1 MVRKLKIQK
10 NIPYFLFKL
19 IKEFMRVYCRGIYF
33 KILDESWMSQIDD
46 KICQKDGINGII
58 VYIEVTN
65 KQ

>member
-19 IKEFMRVYCRGIYF
+19 IKEFMGVYCQGIYF
-33 KILDESWMSQIDD
+33 KMLDESWMLQIDD
-46 KICQKDGINGII
+46 KICQKDGII